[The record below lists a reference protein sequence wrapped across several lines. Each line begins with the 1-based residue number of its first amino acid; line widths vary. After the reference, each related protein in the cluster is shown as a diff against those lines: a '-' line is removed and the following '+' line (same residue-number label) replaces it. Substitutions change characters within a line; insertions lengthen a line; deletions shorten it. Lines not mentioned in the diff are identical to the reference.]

1 MLFPL
6 FWMVKGSFE
15 SIFDIMKIP
24 PKLIPAKLILE
35 NYQILWKGTS
45 IIRWTGNT
53 LIVASAAI
61 AFNLF
66 CTVLSSYAFSM
77 YQFRGKQFI
86 YWMFIASIMIPS
98 QSLIIS
104 RFVLMARMNL
114 IDNWLSLILVSGCS
128 PIAIVFFRNYFN
140 KVPRDF
146 ADSARIDGLGEFGI
160 LFKVMLPQCRA
171 IIGYLCIVGYMASFQ
186 AFLWPFLMIMD
197 SKKKTLALGVIYFLQ
212 TYYTQE
218 GMTMGIRLGLQ
229 LAGGVILFVPVIII
243 FLAFHKMFRQEFIA
257 GGIKQ

>member
-1 MLFPL
+1 
-6 FWMVKGSFE
+6 
-15 SIFDIMKIP
+15 MKIP
-24 PKLIPAKLILE
+24 PRMIPARVTLE
-35 NYQILWKGTS
+35 NYQIVWAGTM
-45 IIRWTGNT
+45 IPRWFCNT
-53 LIVASAAI
+53 IVIASAAI
-61 AFNLF
+61 AFSLF
-66 CTVLSSYAFSM
+66 CTILASYSFSM
-77 YQFRGKQFI
+77 YNFKGKQLI
-86 YWMFIASIMIPS
+86 YWMMIASIMIPG
-98 QSLIIS
+98 QALLIS
-104 RFVLMARMNL
+104 RFILMARMEMINT
-114 IDNWLSLILVSGCS
+114 WWSLILVGGCS

-140 KVPRDF
+140 KIPRDF

-212 TYYTQE
+212 TYYTQS